1 MNLIPSRET
10 QLLRDHFAQGLTGP
24 VTIELYT
31 QRESKIILPI
41 QECATRK
48 DTRELLTEV
57 AGLSDLIRLEVHDF
71 VAEGELARSAGI
83 DRIPAFVLKGAARGR
98 VRYFGIPSGYEFTSL
113 IQDLV
118 AVSRGASDLAPVT
131 KEALAGLTTDVH
143 IKVFVTPTCP
153 HCPGIAHLAHQFA
166 VESTRVTADVIEAS
180 EFPDLV
186 QRYEVSGVPK
196 TVVNEKDR
204 CRGRAARG
212 TLSRRSAAHASS
224 GLNRRPDRVRPGYNS
239 RIQMFR

>member
-10 QLLRDHFAQGLTGP
+10 QLLRDHFAKEMTGP

-31 QRESKIILPI
+31 QRESRIILPI
-41 QECATRK
+41 QECATCK

-57 AGLSDLIRLEVHDF
+57 AGLADSIQLEVHDF
-71 VAEGELARSAGI
+71 VAETDGARAAGI
-83 DRIPAFVLKGAARGR
+83 DRIPAFVLKGAAKGR

-113 IQDLV
+113 IQDLT
-118 AVSRGASDLAPVT
+118 AVSRGTTDLAAGT
-131 KEALAGLTTDVH
+131 REALAGLTADVH

-166 VESTRVTADVIEAS
+166 IESPRITADVIEAS

-186 QRYEVSGVPK
+186 QRYGVSGVPR
-196 TVVNEKDR
+196 TIINETIDVMGAVPEASLLEAVLETQK
-204 CRGRAARG
+204 AA
-212 TLSRRSAAHASS
+212 
-224 GLNRRPDRVRPGYNS
+224 
-239 RIQMFR
+239 